1 MKKKL
6 IIFSVV
12 VGLLSLTNY
21 AGANLT
27 YPTYIDPLVIN
38 QQLDAYT
45 GNDPVGGGPGPHTH
59 TYTHTYDGSVDPLVY
74 TDAYNTFIGSATL
87 TIVADHVDGPGGP
100 ANPPDGEQD
109 PVSLS
114 LDGGS
119 NWTYLGLLQ
128 MLPSYEPG
136 GDETTV
142 TVFDLG
148 SYFDLSLLEG
158 GKTLDIKVDVE
169 PGWEFEL
176 LSSELVIVSA
186 IPAPGAILLGSIGVG
201 LVGWLRR
208 RRTL

>member
-1 MKKKL
+1 MKKL

-12 VGLLSLTNY
+12 VGLLSITNY
-21 AGANLT
+21 AAANQT
-27 YPTYIDPLVIN
+27 FPTYTEALVIN
-38 QQLDAYT
+38 QQLDAYA
-45 GNDPVGGGPGPHTH
+45 GNDPIGGGPGPLTH

-74 TDAYNTFIGSATL
+74 TDAWGTYLGSATL
-87 TIVADHVDGPGGP
+87 TIVADHVDGPGQP
-100 ANPPDGEQD
+100 ATPPDGEQD

-114 LDGGS
+114 LDGGI
-119 NWTYLGLLQ
+119 NWTLLGNLQ
-128 MLPSYEPG
+128 MLPSHSPG

-142 TVFDLG
+142 TVFNLG

-158 GKTLDIKVDVE
+158 GETLDIKVGVE
-169 PGWEFEL
+169 NLFEFEL
-176 LSSELVIVSA
+176 LTSELVIVSA

>member
-1 MKKKL
+1 MKKL

-12 VGLLSLTNY
+12 VGLLSITNY
-21 AGANLT
+21 AAANQT
-27 YPTYIDPLVIN
+27 FPTYTETLVIN
-38 QQLDAYT
+38 HQLDAYPFT
-45 GNDPVGGGPGPHTH
+45 GPV
-59 TYTHTYDGSVDPLVY
+59 TYTYIHTYDGSVDPLVY
-74 TDAYNTFIGSATL
+74 TDAWGTYIGSATL
-87 TIVADHVDGPGGP
+87 TIVADHVDGPGGGY
-100 ANPPDGEQD
+100 DGEQD

-114 LDGGS
+114 LDGGT
-119 NWTYLGLLQ
+119 NWTYLGDLQ

-142 TVFDLG
+142 TVFNLG

-158 GKTLDIKVDVE
+158 GETLDIKVGVE
-169 PGWEFEL
+169 DYWEFTL

>member
-12 VGLLSLTNY
+12 AGLLSITNY
-21 AGANLT
+21 AAANMT
-27 YPTYIDPLVIN
+27 YPTYTETLVIN
-38 QQLDAYT
+38 QQLDAYP
-45 GNDPVGGGPGPHTH
+45 GNDPIGGGPGPITH

-74 TDAYNTFIGSATL
+74 TDAWGTYIGSATL
-87 TIVADHVDGPGGP
+87 TIVADGVDGPGGP
-100 ANPPDGEQD
+100 ATPPDGEQD

-119 NWTYLGLLQ
+119 NWTYLGDLQ

-142 TVFDLG
+142 TVFNLG
-148 SYFDLSLLEG
+148 DYFDLSLLEG
-158 GKTLDIKVDVE
+158 GETLDIKVGVE
-169 PGWEFEL
+169 DMWEFEL
-176 LSSELVIVSA
+176 LTSELVIVSA
-186 IPAPGAILLGSIGVG
+186 IPAPGAILLGSIGV
-201 LVGWLRR
+201 LRR